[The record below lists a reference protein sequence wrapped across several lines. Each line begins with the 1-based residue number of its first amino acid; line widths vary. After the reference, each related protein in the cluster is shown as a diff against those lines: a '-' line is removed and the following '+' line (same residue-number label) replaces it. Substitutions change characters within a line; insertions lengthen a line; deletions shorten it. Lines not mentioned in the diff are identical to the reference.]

1 MMEGRDMCDYC
12 EKHHFLA
19 VNDVTNSRG
28 VTTEIGISIT
38 GNQISTEEKRFVRSG
53 SMIGYKLLAHG
64 AIRFCPMCGDKL
76 MEG

>member
-1 MMEGRDMCDYC
+1 MCDYC

-19 VNDVTNSRG
+19 VSDATNSRG

-38 GNQISTEEKRFVRSG
+38 GNQIGIVEKQFVRSG
-53 SMIGYKLLAHG
+53 IRYKLLVHG

-76 MEG
+76 REG

>member
-28 VTTEIGISIT
+28 VTTEIGISII
-38 GNQISTEEKRFVRSG
+38 QAQSTLRKDTRKHCRLFNRECLR
-53 SMIGYKLLAHG
+53 
-64 AIRFCPMCGDKL
+64 IRI
-76 MEG
+76 